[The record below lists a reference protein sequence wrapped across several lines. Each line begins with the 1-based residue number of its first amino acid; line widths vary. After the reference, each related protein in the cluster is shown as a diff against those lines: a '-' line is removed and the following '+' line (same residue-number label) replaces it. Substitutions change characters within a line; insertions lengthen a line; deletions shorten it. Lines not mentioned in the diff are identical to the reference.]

1 MNFSD
6 NIPERLVAVAPS
18 KFVQVL
24 DGVQNEKQLIIASAL
39 RENNPLLLNDPK
51 WLILRLA
58 DYGLTGIPQELP
70 VVILQQ
76 VLLNAGTLLRLRGS
90 KMGLELFCSIFS
102 LGEVTYDDSAFY
114 ALSQVIWPNSIIEGF
129 ITADNVNP
137 YFHLLDD
144 SDQIAVVNPLDITI
158 ETPFYNNEVVKS
170 FIEIGLSAWLGFS
183 PGLSLSFTWIERDS
197 AYFHP
202 LLNSYF
208 VNS

>member
-70 VVILQQ
+70 VAILQQ

-102 LGEVTYDDSAFY
+102 LGEVTYDDSEFY
-114 ALSQVIWPNSIIEGF
+114 ALSQVIWPNSTIEGY
-129 ITADNVNP
+129 IAADNVNP

-144 SDQIAVVNPLDITI
+144 SDQLSTVNPLEI
-158 ETPFYNNEVVKS
+158 EISTPYFGVNSVVKE
-170 FIEIGLSAWLGFS
+170 FIEATIGDWLGFS
-183 PGLSLSFTWIERDS
+183 PGKRIEFSWYHRE
-197 AYFHP
+197 APYFHN
-202 LLNSYF
+202 LLNPYF
-208 VNS
+208 V